1 MSRGTVLVVEGTGVS
16 TLLEAV
22 TDRLDPELWDHQ
34 IVDYPAEYGM
44 AGSYAASRDI
54 GTANLVDAIA
64 AQKARPVALLGYSQG
79 AQIVGDT
86 AELVASTGYDPLADV
101 RAVALVSDPMRP
113 AGKSIG
119 GLGTGYGIAGQRDI
133 VADFPSSGQ
142 RTRSTRSPARST
154 TRCCALSRTSPST
167 WPSTTSWAGRW
178 TCSPSWTRSAGRTHG
193 AHRVCSTSRASCA
206 VSARPRRICSAT
218 CRSICSAT
226 APTSTPPAA
235 STRATASR
243 PSHPAA
249 SPTAAGSLTSSTRSE
264 RPCDHPR

>member
-64 AQKARPVALLGYSQG
+64 AQKGRPVALLGYSQG

-133 VADFPSSGQ
+133 VADFPVFWAANPLDAITCAKYDAMLRTVADFTEYMALNDVLGWALDVLTKLDSFGWQNAWGASSLLDIPRQLRRLSQAKKDLLGYLPVDLLGNGSNINPAGGQ
-142 RTRSTRSPARST
+142 H
-154 TRCCALSRTSPST
+154 
-167 WPSTTSWAGRW
+167 
-178 TCSPSWTRSAGRTHG
+178 TCYG
-193 AHRVCSTSRASCA
+193 V
-206 VSARPRRICSAT
+206 
-218 CRSICSAT
+218 
-226 APTSTPPAA
+226 APIAP
-235 STRATASR
+235 
-243 PSHPAA
+243 
-249 SPTAAGSLTSSTRSE
+249 GGLTYCGWIANQLNTIGE
-264 RPCDHPR
+264 TL